1 MKRLD
6 GLDNH
11 IKRIDAWQGTS
22 EKRTDILELASEKA
36 ETSIKENKSR
46 IDSLEVQAKQFE
58 KID

>member
-46 IDSLEVQAKQFE
+46 IDSLEVQAK
-58 KID
+58 